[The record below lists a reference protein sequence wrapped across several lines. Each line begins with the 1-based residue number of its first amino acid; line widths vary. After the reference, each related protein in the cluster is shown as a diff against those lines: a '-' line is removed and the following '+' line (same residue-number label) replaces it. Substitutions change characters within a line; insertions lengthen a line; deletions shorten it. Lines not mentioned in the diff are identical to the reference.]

1 MEYMNF
7 LNYPF
12 KIIVADGGKDQQIED
27 MLRDKSNFSNLDY
40 DYLRY
45 PYDQTLDDFHEKMS
59 DSIQKIST
67 PLASIMD
74 NDDFLLLEGV
84 KKCVDFLKN
93 NKDYSSAR
101 GLVNRLGV
109 NKDIF
114 GDISISE
121 NMYSK
126 FTEDIV
132 GSTASERVA
141 EQSSRFHGNWH
152 NVTRSEHLKAAW
164 KMINIVKPQNM
175 RFTEQMTGYLG
186 ALWGD
191 SHRGDFPWLLHQHGQ
206 RIDIEGGSLD
216 SHYPDQ
222 EGWIK
227 SDYWLEEFNKM
238 TEVVGVAIS
247 AYDNIPIDEAMK
259 NFREAYACKL
269 PKMKKLLESRIN
281 EAYKIGYNTKRI
293 ERLVDTVKEYNIK
306 KPCDIEDDNLSVPP
320 TGRGWSP
327 WAHTRTRLWVPSAGD
342 EVLLLQKFLW
352 PVESFYL
359 LLEKFLPPGF
369 AEWASHVLKNRR

>member
-12 KIIVADGGKDQQIED
+12 KIIIADGGRNQQIENI
-27 MLRDKSNFSNLDY
+27 LKEKSTFSNLDY

-59 DSIQKIST
+59 DSIEKIST

-74 NDDFLLLEGV
+74 NDDFLLLAGV
-84 KKCVDFLKN
+84 EKCVNFLKN

-101 GLVNRLGV
+101 GLVNGIGISQDV
-109 NKDIF
+109 F
-114 GDISISE
+114 GDLGIGD

-126 FTEDIV
+126 FTKDV
-132 GSTASERVA
+132 MGLTAGERVKD
-141 EQSSRFHGNWH
+141 QSSRFHGNWH
-152 NVTRSEHLKAAW
+152 NVARSEHLKAAW

-175 RFTEQMTGYLG
+175 RFTEQMTGYLN
-186 ALWGD
+186 ALWGN

-206 RIDIEGGSLD
+206 RIELSGISLD

-222 EGWIK
+222 EKWIK
-227 SDYWLEEFNKM
+227 SDYWPKEFNKM

-247 AYDNIPIDEAMK
+247 AYDKVSIEDAMK
-259 NFREAYACKL
+259 SFREAYIYKL

-281 EAYKIGYNTKRI
+281 EAYEIGYNTKRI
-293 ERLVDTVKEYNIK
+293 EKLFHTVEKYNIK
-306 KPCDIEDDNLSVPP
+306 NPEEIEDGNLNF
-320 TGRGWSP
+320 
-327 WAHTRTRLWVPSAGD
+327 PSAYE
-342 EVLLLQKFLW
+342 EVLLLKRFLLNAN
-352 PVESFYL
+352 E
-359 LLEKFLPPGF
+359 
-369 AEWASHVLKNRR
+369 